1 MAAGIGIR
9 HPPQRKFHTIFT
21 GLERL
26 RMEWTPCRPVHIIAR
41 LFGLAESSAGGPG
54 AIRRAAYAR
63 E

>member
-1 MAAGIGIR
+1 MAAREVIR
-9 HPPQRKFHTIFT
+9 HPSQRKFHTIFT

-26 RMEWTPCRPVHIIAR
+26 RMEWTPCRPVNIIAR
-41 LFGLAESSAGGPG
+41 LCGPAEKCAGGPG